1 MKYKQIWKTAASCLV
16 AALMFPSC
24 SDDEGGGGDV
34 QDDRYRT
41 LVVTINSRSN
51 AEPVGTRADLEG
63 PAENEI
69 TTEAD
74 KEYERTIMSWWL
86 IILKK
91 STTGTDEYTVERVLS
106 SEGGTTTDPEEYF
119 STTNDT
125 NDRFDTSI
133 DVELEVDQTYRFYA
147 LANLEGLKNAETV
160 IENINSLKKD
170 KTFDLTSL
178 NAQLKDMPAYHDGE
192 GGTYIPMSSY
202 GYEQYV
208 DENTSKLK
216 EDIELIR
223 LIGKVTLEVRNK
235 TGKDLTLKKL
245 QMGQFRSAGDIY
257 LFPWDVNGKSYLLLR
272 ETGKLNNIEGNIPKF
287 PTSSTEED
295 FTSTTFYSDETGMS
309 IPQYDDSK
317 EETGAKYFMY
327 YVNET
332 YNTKASDPELQIMV
346 ETNPK
351 RNENEKPSGFSFV
364 RRNDWLQIPVQ
375 ITNVTTRI
383 EFDQK
388 HMPIG
393 GLPESLEFGKISVPI
408 AYCRTTHGGDI
419 TVNFALTEVSGMGSN
434 PQLSFYSGSYEG
446 GTEHYT
452 SAILR
457 DNQNDILI
465 HTPEDNDAAPWL
477 DETENAIPVTAGQP
491 AHGIIGQGSFTVTA
505 QELAATTNG
514 QAEIELRMVITDGTQ
529 YMTIPYTIYI
539 TNQSN

>member
-1 MKYKQIWKTAASCLV
+1 
-16 AALMFPSC
+16 MFPSC

-51 AEPVGTRADLEG
+51 AEPVGTRALKG

-160 IENINSLKKD
+160 IEKINSLEKD

-178 NAQLKDMPAYHDGE
+178 NAQLKDMPAYHAGE

-216 EDIELIR
+216 DDIELIR

-257 LFPWDVNGKSYLLLR
+257 LFPWDVNGKSYLLLK
-272 ETGKLNNIEGNIPKF
+272 ETGKLNIEGDIPNF
-287 PTSSTEED
+287 PSALSETEG
-295 FTSTTFYSDETGMS
+295 FTTTTFYSDATGVS
-309 IPQYDDSK
+309 IPHYD
-317 EETGAKYFMY
+317 ETNSTDTGERLFTC
-327 YVNET
+327 YVDET
-332 YNTKASDPELQIMV
+332 YNATASDPELQITAV
-346 ETNPK
+346 TDP
-351 RNENEKPSGFSFV
+351 RRDENEKPSGFSFV

-434 PQLSFYSGSYEG
+434 PQLSFYSGSYED

-452 SAILR
+452 SAILK

-491 AHGIIGQGSFTVTA
+491 EQGIIGQGSFTVTA

>member
-1 MKYKQIWKTAASCLV
+1 MGDLEILRREYDVTIYHYDTRRNALYVVFRQFFW
-16 AALMFPSC
+16 LMFNVWRFSKVYIWF
-24 SDDEGGGGDV
+24 GDYHAFFPV
-34 QDDRYRT
+34 LFSRLFRKRSF
-41 LVVTINSRSN
+41 LVVGGYDVCRIKKLKYGSFSNPLRGWITRYAMRHCTLNLCVSKHVERKLRIITRKQNSVLLYN
-51 AEPVGTRADLEG
+51 GTAIQYEDVS
-63 PAENEI
+63 AENKK
-69 TTEAD
+69 D
-74 KEYERTIMSWWL
+74 V
-86 IILKK
+86 ILTVALVKK
-91 STTGTDEYTVERVLS
+91 QNTFAIKG
-106 SEGGTTTDPEEYF
+106 
-119 STTNDT
+119 
-125 NDRFDTSI
+125 I
-133 DVELEVDQTYRFYA
+133 DRFYA

-160 IENINSLKKD
+160 IEKINSLEKD

-178 NAQLKDMPAYHDGE
+178 NAQLKDMPAYHAGE

-216 EDIELIR
+216 DDIELIR

-245 QMGQFRSAGDIY
+245 QMGQF
-257 LFPWDVNGKSYLLLR
+257 
-272 ETGKLNNIEGNIPKF
+272 TGKLNIEGDIPKF
-287 PTSSTEED
+287 PTTSTDED

-332 YNTKASDPELQIMV
+332 YNAKASDPELQITAV
-346 ETNPK
+346 TYPP
-351 RNENEKPSGFSFV
+351 RDENEKPSGFSFV

-446 GTEHYT
+446 
-452 SAILR
+452 
-457 DNQNDILI
+457 
-465 HTPEDNDAAPWL
+465 
-477 DETENAIPVTAGQP
+477 
-491 AHGIIGQGSFTVTA
+491 
-505 QELAATTNG
+505 
-514 QAEIELRMVITDGTQ
+514 
-529 YMTIPYTIYI
+529 
-539 TNQSN
+539 

>member
-1 MKYKQIWKTAASCLV
+1 
-16 AALMFPSC
+16 MFPSC

-160 IENINSLKKD
+160 IEKINSLKKD

-178 NAQLKDMPAYHDGE
+178 NAQLKDMSAYHAGE

-216 EDIELIR
+216 DDIELIR

-257 LFPWDVNGKSYLLLR
+257 LFPWDVNGKSYLLLK
-272 ETGKLNNIEGNIPKF
+272 ETGKLNIEGDIPKF
-287 PTSSTEED
+287 PTTSTDED
-295 FTSTTFYSDETGMS
+295 FTSTTFYYDETGMS
-309 IPQYDDSK
+309 IPQYDDSQ

-477 DETENAIPVTAGQP
+477 DETEYAIPVTAGQLAP
-491 AHGIIGQGSFTVTA
+491 DIIGQGSFTVTA

>member
-51 AEPVGTRADLEG
+51 AEPVGTRALKG

-160 IENINSLKKD
+160 IEKINSLEKD

-178 NAQLKDMPAYHDGE
+178 NAQLKDMPAYHAGE

-216 EDIELIR
+216 DDIELIR

-257 LFPWDVNGKSYLLLR
+257 LFPWDVNGKSYLLLK
-272 ETGKLNNIEGNIPKF
+272 ETGKLNIEGDIPNF
-287 PTSSTEED
+287 PSALSETEG
-295 FTSTTFYSDETGMS
+295 FTTTTFYSDATGVS
-309 IPQYDDSK
+309 IPHYD
-317 EETGAKYFMY
+317 ETNSTDTGERLFTC
-327 YVNET
+327 YVDET
-332 YNTKASDPELQIMV
+332 YNATASDPELQITAV
-346 ETNPK
+346 TDP
-351 RNENEKPSGFSFV
+351 RRDENEKPSGFSFV

-434 PQLSFYSGSYEG
+434 PQLSFYSGSYED

-452 SAILR
+452 SAILK

-491 AHGIIGQGSFTVTA
+491 EQGIIGQGSFTVTA